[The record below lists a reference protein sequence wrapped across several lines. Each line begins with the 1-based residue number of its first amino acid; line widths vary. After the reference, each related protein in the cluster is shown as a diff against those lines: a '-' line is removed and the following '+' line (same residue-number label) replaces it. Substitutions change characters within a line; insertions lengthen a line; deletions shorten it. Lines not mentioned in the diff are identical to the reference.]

1 MPKPTPS
8 YSIVPP
14 QIDDLPLIAEIY
26 AHAVLHGTAS
36 FELNPPDLAEM
47 TKRFHALVD
56 NGFPYF
62 VAKSSEGDLLGYAYA
77 GAYRPRPAYR
87 FTLEDSVYIAPHAQG
102 LGLGRALLEAIID
115 DAERKNFRQMIAVI
129 GDSKHT
135 ASIALHEKLGF
146 APAGVF
152 KDVGWKQERWLDS
165 VLMQRALSDGA
176 NLPPAPNSKID
187 NEVKN
192 SK

>member
-1 MPKPTPS
+1 MPNTSPT

-14 QIDDLPLIAEIY
+14 HIDDLPQIVEIY

-36 FELNPPDLAEM
+36 FELTPPNLAEM

-62 VAKSSEGDLLGYAYA
+62 VAKSHDGVLLGYAYA

-87 FTLEDSVYIAPHAQG
+87 FTLEDSVYIAPDAQG
-102 LGLGRALLEAIID
+102 LGLGRALLEAVIR
-115 DAERKNFRQMIAVI
+115 DAEDKNFRQMIGVI
-129 GDSKHT
+129 GDSKHR

-146 APAGVF
+146 TPAGVF
-152 KDVGWKQERWLDS
+152 KNIGWKQERWLDTL
-165 VLMQRALSDGA
+165 LMQRTLGDGA
-176 NLPPAPNSKID
+176 DGPPKSG
-187 NEVKN
+187 
-192 SK
+192 S